1 LARPAFLRNITHR
14 ILWTVTL
21 MGTVGL
27 CVYWVVLREPQAE
40 WRILAMGLLL
50 AVALGWWP
58 AIAASIGGILA
69 LAAWFFAPGEAAER
83 FQVVEEILAFAAL
96 GLGWG
101 VLLRGILLHA
111 KPSYHVRPVEP
122 SRGFEVTSQS
132 SPSRSTVTPQ
142 APKPAG
148 FDGLKDS
155 TPAPRSAP
163 PVPAPAPSPAPAPTF
178 VAPPT
183 PQARPEAVVELPPP
197 PAAGHETTMDAFVM
211 PGLTSDTK
219 PATSEI
225 PARPSPPPQRPTPP
239 VTSPIVLDSPTEPPP
254 RVSAPV
260 PMAAPL
266 FTQEVDL
273 ADFRA
278 FVASQ
283 QADPGPSSSA
293 SDDPLPVNRV
303 SGRNSEARTPLAPP
317 PPPGLD
323 PSTVAGDPSSAAPDP
338 NLRRSSAMSRP
349 ETDPGA
355 PHESVLEWYNQF
367 SWSPWKAEE
376 LEKRYYRHGQK
387 ISWDALALQD
397 LVRAWKVWRNGPV
410 APSTPAGYTTLWVL
424 EGFLRCETLGLL
436 RQQGHPDLHLLSREE
451 RSEAWMAVYR
461 ETRGRLRG
469 GSPVLRP
476 IREDLVAED
485 PERRIMGKP
494 DALVEVGGESDV
506 IAFVTPLSPGE
517 AMTWSSVYACAQF
530 KLAERLGVVV
540 THNPIVMRLPM
551 PHWDERRQPRLH
563 EVEDR
568 TTEFRKLDAALE
580 RLQKILT
587 TGSPPR
593 SQSHSSVC
601 NGCGARHACPS
612 YSGNRPRLD
621 LGNPPALLRK
631 FLQ

>member
-1 LARPAFLRNITHR
+1 MARPAFLRNITHR
-14 ILWTVTL
+14 ILWSVTL

-58 AIAASIGGILA
+58 AISAAIGAILS
-69 LAAWFFAPGEAAER
+69 LAAWFFAPGEAPER
-83 FQVVEEILAFAAL
+83 LQVVEEILAFTAI

-101 VLLRGILLHA
+101 VLLRGLLVHA
-111 KPSYHVRPVEP
+111 KPSYSTRPTEPARGYDAASPANP
-122 SRGFEVTSQS
+122 SRV
-132 SPSRSTVTPQ
+132 
-142 APKPAG
+142 AIA
-148 FDGLKDS
+148 
-155 TPAPRSAP
+155 TPAPRAMGFESLRDHP
-163 PVPAPAPSPAPAPTF
+163 PVPAAKPVAAVSAPEPTPSFVPPPAPSPRPDILPD
-178 VAPPT
+178 PP
-183 PQARPEAVVELPPP
+183 ARPV
-197 PAAGHETTMDAFVM
+197 AGHETTMDAFVM
-211 PGLTSDTK
+211 PGLTSD
-219 PATSEI
+219 PL
-225 PARPSPPPQRPTPP
+225 PDPPVVPNRPPPQRPTPLVVP
-239 VTSPIVLDSPTEPPP
+239 PIVAQDPTPDSTP
-254 RVSAPV
+254 RISTPI

-283 QADPGPSSSA
+283 QADPGPSSSS

-303 SGRNSEARTPLAPP
+303 SGRNSEVRTPLAPQ

-323 PSTVAGDPSSAAPDP
+323 PSTVAGDPSSVAPDP
-338 NLRRSSAMSRP
+338 NLRRSSAIARP
-349 ETDPGA
+349 ETDLGA
-355 PHESVLEWYNQF
+355 PHEAVLEWYNQF
-367 SWSPWKAEE
+367 SWSPWKADE

-397 LVRAWKVWRNGPV
+397 LVRAWKVWRAGPV
-410 APSTPAGYTTLWVL
+410 APTTPPGFTTLWVL
-424 EGFLRCETLGLL
+424 EGFLRCETLGIL

-476 IREDLVAED
+476 MRDDLVAED
-485 PERRIMGKP
+485 PERRILGKP
-494 DALVEVGGESDV
+494 DALVEVGGECDV

-568 TTEFRKLDAALE
+568 ATEFRKLDAALE

-593 SQSHSSVC
+593 AQSHSSVC

-612 YSGNRPRLD
+612 YSGNRPRVD

>member
-1 LARPAFLRNITHR
+1 MAPPLVMQDPTPDAAPR
-14 ILWTVTL
+14 I
-21 MGTVGL
+21 
-27 CVYWVVLREPQAE
+27 
-40 WRILAMGLLL
+40 
-50 AVALGWWP
+50 
-58 AIAASIGGILA
+58 
-69 LAAWFFAPGEAAER
+69 
-83 FQVVEEILAFAAL
+83 
-96 GLGWG
+96 
-101 VLLRGILLHA
+101 
-111 KPSYHVRPVEP
+111 
-122 SRGFEVTSQS
+122 
-132 SPSRSTVTPQ
+132 
-142 APKPAG
+142 
-148 FDGLKDS
+148 S
-155 TPAPRSAP
+155 TP
-163 PVPAPAPSPAPAPTF
+163 
-178 VAPPT
+178 
-183 PQARPEAVVELPPP
+183 
-197 PAAGHETTMDAFVM
+197 
-211 PGLTSDTK
+211 
-219 PATSEI
+219 I
-225 PARPSPPPQRPTPP
+225 
-239 VTSPIVLDSPTEPPP
+239 
-254 RVSAPV
+254 

-283 QADPGPSSSA
+283 QADPGPSSSTP
-293 SDDPLPVNRV
+293 DDPLPVNRV
-303 SGRNSEARTPLAPP
+303 SGRNSEVRTPLAPP

-323 PSTVAGDPSSAAPDP
+323 PSTVASDPSSVAPDP
-338 NLRRSSAMSRP
+338 NLRRSSAVARP
-349 ETDPGA
+349 ETDLGA
-355 PHESVLEWYNQF
+355 PHEAVLEWYNQF

-397 LVRAWKVWRNGPV
+397 LVRAWKVWRAGPIS
-410 APSTPAGYTTLWVL
+410 PTTPPGFTTLWVL

-476 IREDLVAED
+476 MRDDLVAED
-485 PERRIMGKP
+485 PERRILGKP
-494 DALVEVGGESDV
+494 DALVEVGGECDV

-568 TTEFRKLDAALE
+568 ATEFRKLDAALE
-580 RLQKILT
+580 RFQKILT

-593 SQSHSSVC
+593 AQSHASVC

-612 YSGNRPRLD
+612 YSGNRPRVD